1 MVTDKLRLD
10 VDRGAKAEALM
21 RDPLFAETFDAL
33 AETYADAWAATSP
46 SDAAKREE
54 IYRLQHNL
62 RAVRKHIEQVAAGG
76 RVAARELEELKTRR
90 FRVF

>member
-1 MVTDKLRLD
+1 MDKLRLD
-10 VDRGAKAEALM
+10 VDRGAKAEALL
-21 RDPLFAETFDAL
+21 RDPLLGETFDAL
-33 AETYADAWAATSP
+33 AATYADAWAATSP

-62 RAVRKHIEQVAAGG
+62 RAVKKHIEQVAAGG

-90 FRVF
+90 FRGF

>member
-21 RDPLFAETFDAL
+21 RDPLFVETFDAL
-33 AETYADAWAATSP
+33 AATYADAWAATSP

-62 RAVRKHIEQVAAGG
+62 RAVRKHIEQVAASG